1 MQSGER
7 LPREIRDPSHERR
20 TTPMRGVGR
29 RRQADKPAAP
39 VPNPLASNPPTSPI
53 LRKPVPSTVYEGD
66 SPSTIRQV
74 PFGNTQS
81 SVAKE
86 MAHEPGPPTP
96 EDDTPYI
103 HFALD
108 QLTRDEEVRGSR
120 AYPLSAVPLS
130 GVPLSKYA
138 IYPQPRRL
146 APAKPQDDVPPAVLD
161 QREQA
166 RQKLEGEPVWVDHRA
181 PLRDLPLPPVMVAMD
196 PQEESSKTAAAPP
209 TPPRHPQH
217 SMSAEMRARRM

>member
-7 LPREIRDPSHERR
+7 LPRDIRDPSHERR

-29 RRQADKPAAP
+29 RRQADKAAAP

-66 SPSTIRQV
+66 SPTSIRQALY
-74 PFGNTQS
+74 GNTQS
-81 SVAKE
+81 SVAQE
-86 MAHEPGPPTP
+86 MAHEPSPPTP

-120 AYPLSAVPLS
+120 AYPLS
-130 GVPLSKYA
+130 GVPISKYA
-138 IYPQPRRL
+138 IYPQPRRVT
-146 APAKPQDDVPPAVLD
+146 PAKLREPEISPTVLEK
-161 QREQA
+161 REQA
-166 RQKLEGEPVWVDHRA
+166 RQKLEGEPVLVDHRA
-181 PLRDLPLPPVMVAMD
+181 PLRDVALPPGMVVMD
-196 PQEESSKTAAAPP
+196 PQEESSKAAAVAPPP
-209 TPPRHPQH
+209 TPPRHPMH
-217 SMSAEMRARRM
+217 SLSEEMRARRM